1 MVTTR
6 SQTARPMPVPQ
17 SKVSASQARDASSSG
32 STGGASPLRW
42 ALRAALVLFAL
53 YSAYQIRLFAIQ
65 NYGLVIHEFDPWFNY
80 RATVYLR
87 DHGVEAFF
95 KWYDHKVWYPLGR
108 PVGTTIYP
116 GMQLTSVAIWNALG
130 ADDAVMSL
138 NDVCCYVPAWFGV
151 LATAFL
157 GLLAYECTGS
167 ADAGAVASLLM
178 AIVPAHI
185 MRSVGGGYDNES
197 IAMTAM
203 CATFYF
209 WARSLRGN
217 AAAAKKLREFDA
229 DAANPDKKSKKGGAA
244 AAARTRA
251 QLLAECSD
259 SGSWVFGAVTGLA
272 YIYMVAAW
280 GGYIFVL
287 NMIAFH
293 AVALVAM
300 GRYTPKLHK
309 AYTLF
314 YVIGTYGA
322 IQVPVV
328 GLTPLKSMEQL
339 GALGVF
345 GIIQLMWI
353 ASIIRDMKDPAHK
366 WDEKQV
372 LTLRAG
378 VFGAAAVASVV
389 VVMILAP
396 MGYFGP
402 LSSRVRGLFVQ
413 HTRTGNPL
421 VDSVAEHQPASA
433 GAYFQYLH
441 FLFYMY
447 PIGMG
452 LCYTKPPATRG
463 DSKLFVVLYG
473 IIAYYFSSKM
483 VRLVLLMG
491 PIGSIFGGITLAN
504 GIEWG
509 VSMGQLLLKEGV
521 EGPVAEEPD
530 KKKKVDTAAKPKSKK
545 AAKKAKRGQT
555 NELDKIME
563 PITEFLASPQGHVSR
578 KFGGVILL
586 AFFAMQFSAFW
597 RYSQRMA
604 ENMSQPS
611 IMFKAR
617 LRDGSTI
624 IVDDYRE
631 AYWWLRDNTPEDSRV
646 MAWWDY
652 GYQINGIAER
662 TSIAD
667 GNTWNHEHIATL
679 GRALTSP
686 EKRAHKEMV
695 RHLADYVLV
704 WAGGGGDDL
713 AKSPHMARI
722 GNSVYSDICP
732 GDPTCRRFGFNK
744 DGTPTPMMAA
754 SLLYR
759 LHSHNLKPGVRVD
772 PDLFEHVFNSKYGKV
787 RIFRVKRVSRASKKW
802 VADPANRV
810 CDAPGSWYCV
820 GQYPPAL
827 DKTMAKK
834 KSFAQLEDWN
844 KERTAE
850 DDAYQEEY
858 MARMSGRGA
867 TPAKKKNKKRTA
879 AQRKADSEAMKAK
892 RKEEKK
898 REEEADKQDE
908 LEAIADEEAYQRSLG
923 NVYEDNE
930 NEADQNGEDEGEA
943 DYEDEADLED
953 PNDPANWRDSDD
965 TTRMWNLISSNRN
978 KELKEWLDEEP
989 DVAHIRSSDGK
1000 GPLFWA
1006 YEYGN
1011 KKLVRLLKKRGV
1023 DFKSKDASGHKA
1035 KFYKKKKEE

>member
-1 MVTTR
+1 
-6 SQTARPMPVPQ
+6 
-17 SKVSASQARDASSSG
+17 
-32 STGGASPLRW
+32 
-42 ALRAALVLFAL
+42 
-53 YSAYQIRLFAIQ
+53 
-65 NYGLVIHEFDPWFNY
+65 
-80 RATVYLR
+80 
-87 DHGVEAFF
+87 
-95 KWYDHKVWYPLGR
+95 
-108 PVGTTIYP
+108 
-116 GMQLTSVAIWNALG
+116 
-130 ADDAVMSL
+130 
-138 NDVCCYVPAWFGV
+138 
-151 LATAFL
+151 
-157 GLLAYECTGS
+157 
-167 ADAGAVASLLM
+167 
-178 AIVPAHI
+178 
-185 MRSVGGGYDNES
+185 
-197 IAMTAM
+197 
-203 CATFYF
+203 
-209 WARSLRGN
+209 
-217 AAAAKKLREFDA
+217 
-229 DAANPDKKSKKGGAA
+229 
-244 AAARTRA
+244 
-251 QLLAECSD
+251 
-259 SGSWVFGAVTGLA
+259 
-272 YIYMVAAW
+272 
-280 GGYIFVL
+280 
-287 NMIAFH
+287 
-293 AVALVAM
+293 
-300 GRYTPKLHK
+300 
-309 AYTLF
+309 
-314 YVIGTYGA
+314 
-322 IQVPVV
+322 
-328 GLTPLKSMEQL
+328 
-339 GALGVF
+339 
-345 GIIQLMWI
+345 MWI
-353 ASIIRDMKDPAHK
+353 ASVIRDMKDPSHK
-366 WDEKQV
+366 WDAQQV
-372 LTLRAG
+372 LTLRAA
-378 VFGAAAVASVV
+378 VFGAAAVGAVV
-389 VVMILAP
+389 TIMILAP

-452 LCYTKPPATRG
+452 LSYFKPPATRG

-521 EGPVAEEPD
+521 DGPAPKEPTLKGKSAAAAAATTAKD
-530 KKKKVDTAAKPKSKK
+530 KTKSKK
-545 AAKKAKRGQT
+545 AAKKVKQKAGQT

-563 PITEFLASPQGHVSR
+563 PVTEFLASPQGHVSR

-611 IMFKAR
+611 IMFKAK

-695 RHLADYVLV
+695 RHMADYVLV

-759 LHSHNLKPGVRVD
+759 LHSHNQKPGVSVD

-802 VADPANRV
+802 IADPANRV

-844 KERTAE
+844 KKRTAE

-867 TPAKKKNKKRTA
+867 SASKKATGKKRTA
-879 AQRKADSEAMKAK
+879 AQKKADSEAEKAK
-892 RKEEKK
+892 RKEQKK

-908 LEAIADEEAYQRSLG
+908 LAAIADEEAYQR
-923 NVYEDNE
+923 V
-930 NEADQNGEDEGEA
+930 
-943 DYEDEADLED
+943 
-953 PNDPANWRDSDD
+953 SD
-965 TTRMWNLISSNRN
+965 
-978 KELKEWLDEEP
+978 
-989 DVAHIRSSDGK
+989 
-1000 GPLFWA
+1000 
-1006 YEYGN
+1006 
-1011 KKLVRLLKKRGV
+1011 
-1023 DFKSKDASGHKA
+1023 
-1035 KFYKKKKEE
+1035 